1 VRVIDYE
8 ERSLGV
14 GPVGTVVGPS
24 SWLPESV
31 EDLLFGVRHFGTAQL
46 GDLRRTRRL
55 VQLADEFCK
64 RPQATLPS
72 KCGSSA
78 NYQGL
83 LGLLDSTQV
92 THAAV
97 LAPHLQLTH
106 DTITRRTD
114 AVTLLVGDITELDY
128 TSKASLKDQLG
139 PIGNGGG
146 FGFECFNLLAVDP
159 QSRTVLGVANQIL
172 FRRRKRKMAKA
183 KIAQLPAE
191 KRQSGLWL
199 RATRDQ
205 TATPPGVCVVRV
217 FDREGD
223 INEVLQAPGSYLIRS
238 RTNRR
243 IRQGFAADAP
253 LGKLHTFLRTLP
265 EQGRRTVVV
274 EPSPGRA
281 GRTAVCGVSYAPVQI
296 CWPQSDPK
304 PPSRA
309 WGVRVWEL
317 APPAGE
323 EALEWLLLTNVPV
336 ESVAAAQQRIDWY
349 ECRWLSE
356 EYHKALKT
364 GVRIE
369 AVQLTERER
378 LEPLIGLLS
387 VVALNL
393 LWLRDAARD
402 PVSVDRPAEE
412 LVDPL
417 LVVLAQASSTGV
429 TVRGM
434 RMTVGE
440 FYHAVARLGGYLG
453 NFNKRPPGWQ
463 TLWRGWSQ
471 LSGMAHGVRTFRN
484 QRNL

>member
-1 VRVIDYE
+1 MR
-8 ERSLGV
+8 
-14 GPVGTVVGPS
+14 

-31 EDLLFGVRHFGTAQL
+31 EHLLFGVRHFGTAQL
-46 GDLRRTRRL
+46 GDIRRTRRL
-55 VQLADEFCK
+55 VQLADEFRK
-64 RPQATLPS
+64 QPQASLPG

-83 LGLLDSTQV
+83 LGLLDGAEV
-92 THAAV
+92 THTSV
-97 LAPHLQLTH
+97 LAPHIQLTREL
-106 DTITRRTD
+106 IAQRSD

-128 TSKASLKDQLG
+128 TSKTSLKDQLG

-146 FGFECFNLLAVDP
+146 FGYECFNLLAIDP
-159 QSRTVLGVANQIL
+159 HKRCVLGLANQIL
-172 FRRRKRKMAKA
+172 FRRRKRKIAKS
-183 KIAQLPAE
+183 KIAKLPAE
-191 KRQSGLWL
+191 KRQSGLWM
-199 RATRDQ
+199 RATRDLP
-205 TATPPGVCVVRV
+205 AASAGAEVVRV
-217 FDREGD
+217 YDREGD
-223 INEVLQAPGSYLIRS
+223 INEVLQAPGDYLIRS
-238 RTNRR
+238 RTNRC
-243 IRQGFAADAP
+243 IRQGFPADAP
-253 LGKLHTFLRTLP
+253 PGKLHTLMRTLP
-265 EQGRRTVVV
+265 VQGRRTVVV

-304 PPSRA
+304 SPGRA
-309 WGVRVWEL
+309 WCVRVWEL
-317 APPAGE
+317 EPPAGVE
-323 EALEWLLLTNVPV
+323 GLEWLLLTNVPV
-336 ESVAAAQQRIDWY
+336 ENLTDAQTRVDWY

-369 AVQLTERER
+369 AVQLTDRER

-402 PVSVDRPAEE
+402 RVWVDRPAEQ

-417 LVVLAQASSTGV
+417 LVELAAASPTGV
-429 TVRGM
+429 TVRGP
-434 RMTVGE
+434 RMSVGE

-453 NFNKRPPGWQ
+453 NVNKKPPGWQ
-463 TLWRGWSQ
+463 TLWWGWAK
-471 LSGMAHGVRTFRN
+471 LNLMAHGVRTFCN